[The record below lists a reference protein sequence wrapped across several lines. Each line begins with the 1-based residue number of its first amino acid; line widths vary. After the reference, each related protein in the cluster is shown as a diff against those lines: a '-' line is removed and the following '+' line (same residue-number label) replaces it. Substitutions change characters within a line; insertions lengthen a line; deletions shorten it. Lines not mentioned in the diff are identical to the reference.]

1 MGAGASADQSKAA
14 EALKLAGPGESGP
27 VSVAELKELLGS
39 QWSEERIK
47 KLIAV
52 FDDDGDGR
60 LNDSEW
66 KRACALLGE
75 LPERVGGLLKEKT
88 RAAAEKA
95 EAASKAKAETEK
107 VAAEAAAAEKAEEA
121 EEAAKAAKAEKAE
134 KAPPIEFPTGTPADT
149 QEAIRTEIA
158 RVRQLPP
165 AELAKLGT
173 KYTDPEALWEA
184 LGALNGK
191 ATHILRA
198 TWVKTQRGGRLPKRG
213 DKLPPEALIP
223 VKELREIH
231 SKSKAKKAL
240 PAITLSHYWRTK
252 EHPDPDGVT
261 LECAAPSPS
270 ATPKLSACPPP
281 SLPHRLLPLSRC
293 CPHRLVIDALE
304 AHWAD
309 FEKKGVTDLGILIDW
324 CGLYQAPRTE
334 EQTPIFAEALK
345 AINQARR
352 ENAQSSR
359 LPLRPPQPRPSA
371 CAQWYAH
378 QGTTVWCVTGGVDSA
393 VGLGYH
399 DKGWPSFEYRLA
411 MMIKVSNDSYASD
424 WPQVLDLGKQGD
436 AQWQNLARAAPAEPL
451 AFFGGHEYG
460 EKKYTNGA
468 DRDKIVAPKCAPCAT
483 PNSRLVCPA

>member
-1 MGAGASADQSKAA
+1 MGAGASADQSRPAA
-14 EALKLAGPGESGP
+14 ALEHAGHGESEP

-66 KRACALLGE
+66 TRACVLLGE

-95 EAASKAKAETEK
+95 EAAEKAKAEKEM
-107 VAAEAAAAEKAEEA
+107 AAAETVAAATAVAEES
-121 EEAAKAAKAEKAE
+121 KAA
-134 KAPPIEFPTGTPADT
+134 PIEFPPGTPTDT
-149 QEAIRTEIA
+149 QEAIRAEVD

-184 LGALNGK
+184 LGALDGK
-191 ATHILRA
+191 ATLILRGS
-198 TWVKTQRGGRLPKRG
+198 WVKKQRGGRLPKRG
-213 DKLPPEALIP
+213 DKLPSEALIT
-223 VKELREIH
+223 VQELREIH
-231 SKSKAKKAL
+231 AKALALPEWFEAKGGPSRPMFGAL
-240 PAITLSHYWRTK
+240 PAIALSHYWRTK

-261 LECAAPSPS
+261 LGCAPTAAPPTNS
-270 ATPKLSACPPP
+270 ARPA
-281 SLPHRLLPLSRC
+281 SLPTPVLPVVVL
-293 CPHRLVIDALE
+293 PRLVIDALE

-352 ENAQSSR
+352 E
-359 LPLRPPQPRPSA
+359 RPHTTPSLSHCPSQPRA
-371 CAQWYAH
+371 
-378 QGTTVWCVTGGVDSA
+378 
-393 VGLGYH
+393 
-399 DKGWPSFEYRLA
+399 
-411 MMIKVSNDSYASD
+411 N
-424 WPQVLDLGKQGD
+424 
-436 AQWQNLARAAPAEPL
+436 
-451 AFFGGHEYG
+451 
-460 EKKYTNGA
+460 
-468 DRDKIVAPKCAPCAT
+468 
-483 PNSRLVCPA
+483 RLVRSGMRTKAPPCGASRPAKAPTASATMTRVGRRSSTGSR

>member
-14 EALKLAGPGESGP
+14 AAPELAGRDESEP
-27 VSVAELKELLGS
+27 VSVAELTELLGS

-66 KRACALLGE
+66 TRACVLLGE

-95 EAASKAKAETEK
+95 EAAEKAKAEKEM
-107 VAAEAAAAEKAEEA
+107 AAAETVAAATAEA
-121 EEAAKAAKAEKAE
+121 EKS
-134 KAPPIEFPTGTPADT
+134 KAPPIEFPPGTPTDT
-149 QEAIRTEIA
+149 QEAIRAEVD

-184 LGALNGK
+184 LGALDGK
-191 ATHILRA
+191 ATLILRGS
-198 TWVKTQRGGRLPKRG
+198 WVKKQRGGRLPKRG
-213 DKLPPEALIP
+213 DKLPSEALIT
-223 VKELREIH
+223 VQELREIH
-231 SKSKAKKAL
+231 AKAKGGRRPPSKAL
-240 PAITLSHYWRTK
+240 PAIALSHYWRTK

-261 LECAAPSPS
+261 LGCAPTAAP
-270 ATPKLSACPPP
+270 PPNLARP
-281 SLPHRLLPLSRC
+281 ASLPTPVLPLVVL
-293 CPHRLVIDALE
+293 PRLVIDALK

-309 FEKKGVTDLGILIDW
+309 FERKGVTDVGILIDW

-352 ENAQSSR
+352 ERQHTTPTLSAPLSPANRLLCAVVCAPRHHRVVRHGRRRRRRPR
-359 LPLRPPQPRPSA
+359 LP
-371 CAQWYAH
+371 
-378 QGTTVWCVTGGVDSA
+378 
-393 VGLGYH
+393 
-399 DKGWPSFEYRLA
+399 
-411 MMIKVSNDSYASD
+411 
-424 WPQVLDLGKQGD
+424 
-436 AQWQNLARAAPAEPL
+436 
-451 AFFGGHEYG
+451 
-460 EKKYTNGA
+460 
-468 DRDKIVAPKCAPCAT
+468 
-483 PNSRLVCPA
+483 

>member
-14 EALKLAGPGESGP
+14 EALKLAGPGESEP

-107 VAAEAAAAEKAEEA
+107 VAAEAAAAEKAEKA

-198 TWVKTQRGGRLPKRG
+198 TWVKKQRGGRLPTGCR
-213 DKLPPEALIP
+213 
-223 VKELREIH
+223 
-231 SKSKAKKAL
+231 
-240 PAITLSHYWRTK
+240 
-252 EHPDPDGVT
+252 
-261 LECAAPSPS
+261 
-270 ATPKLSACPPP
+270 
-281 SLPHRLLPLSRC
+281 
-293 CPHRLVIDALE
+293 
-304 AHWAD
+304 
-309 FEKKGVTDLGILIDW
+309 
-324 CGLYQAPRTE
+324 PR
-334 EQTPIFAEALK
+334 
-345 AINQARR
+345 R
-352 ENAQSSR
+352 
-359 LPLRPPQPRPSA
+359 
-371 CAQWYAH
+371 
-378 QGTTVWCVTGGVDSA
+378 
-393 VGLGYH
+393 
-399 DKGWPSFEYRLA
+399 
-411 MMIKVSNDSYASD
+411 
-424 WPQVLDLGKQGD
+424 
-436 AQWQNLARAAPAEPL
+436 
-451 AFFGGHEYG
+451 
-460 EKKYTNGA
+460 
-468 DRDKIVAPKCAPCAT
+468 
-483 PNSRLVCPA
+483 